1 MGSLSG
7 MTVSSPTLHSQKTTI
22 HAANVMTGRAI
33 STGCAIG
40 INIVCQICT
49 DWILCVFSA

>member
-7 MTVSSPTLHSQKTTI
+7 TTVTSPTLQSQKTTI
-22 HAANVMTGRAI
+22 LAANVMTGRAI

-40 INIVCQICT
+40 NNIVCQICT